1 MPLELAAA
9 ATLALWLYLIFFR
22 GAFWREFL
30 KRAAAPEGPPMHPP
44 RIVAIIPARNEA
56 STIAR
61 AVRSLGAQHYP
72 GIFHIIVVDDDS
84 TDGTAAAARAA
95 GAPDLVTVIHATPL
109 PAGWTGKLWAVS
121 EGIRRSAR
129 LQPDFLLLTDADIVH
144 PAGALEDLAARAAAG
159 PYDLVSFMA
168 SLECRSP
175 AERALVPA
183 FVFFFFLLY
192 PPAWIRDA
200 RRASAGAAG
209 GCMLV
214 RQAALDKIGGIE
226 PIRGALIDDCALA
239 LAIKRSG
246 GRIWLGLNP
255 TTISIRRY
263 GTFGEIG
270 RMISRTAFTQLHH
283 SALLLLA
290 TVLGLAFTYLL
301 PPAIAIAAPQPAAG
315 MAATAW
321 LLMSISYFP
330 ALRYYKRGW
339 FAAPLLPLVALF
351 YLGATIH
358 SAISYWLGA
367 GGSWKGRIQDKPLRQ
382 SSDLT
387 RRRRDTEENGNRG
400 KN

>member
-30 KRAAAPEGPPMHPP
+30 NRAAPPQDPLDQPP
-44 RIVAIIPARNEA
+44 RIVAVIPARNEA
-56 STIAR
+56 FTIAR
-61 AVRSLGAQHYP
+61 SVGSLATQHYP
-72 GIFHIIVVDDDS
+72 GVFHIIVVDDDS

-95 GAPDLVTVIHATPL
+95 ATPDVLTVVHAAPL

-129 LQPDFLLLTDADIVH
+129 FHPDYLLLTDADIVH

-168 SLECRSP
+168 ALECHSP

-183 FVFFFFLLY
+183 FVFFFFLIY
-192 PPAWIRDA
+192 PPAWIRNP
-200 RRASAGAAG
+200 RRSTAGAAG

-214 RQAALDKIGGIE
+214 RQTALDKIGGIE
-226 PIRGALIDDCALA
+226 PIRGSLIDDCALA
-239 LAIKRSG
+239 RAIKRSD
-246 GRIWLGLNP
+246 GRIWLGLNAA
-255 TTISIRRY
+255 TISIRRY

-270 RMISRTAFTQLHH
+270 RMISRTAFTQLRH
-283 SALLLLA
+283 SALLLFA
-290 TVLGLAFTYLL
+290 TSLGLAVTYLL
-301 PPAIAIAAPQPAAG
+301 PPVIAVAAPQPAAG
-315 MAATAW
+315 VAATAW

-330 ALRYYKRGW
+330 ALRFYRRAW

-358 SAISYWLGA
+358 SAVSYWLGS
-367 GGSWKGRIQDKPLRQ
+367 GGSWKGRIQDKPFSQ
-382 SSDLT
+382 SELED
-387 RRRRDTEENGNRG
+387 
-400 KN
+400 

>member
-30 KRAAAPEGPPMHPP
+30 NRAAPPEGPLEPPP

-56 STIAR
+56 PTIGRTVA
-61 AVRSLGAQHYP
+61 SLAAQHYP
-72 GIFHIIVVDDDS
+72 GLFHIIVVDDDS

-95 GAPDLVTVIHATPL
+95 ATPDVLTVFHAAAL
-109 PAGWTGKLWAVS
+109 PAGWTGKLWALS

-129 LQPDFLLLTDADIVH
+129 FHPDYLLLTDADIVH
-144 PAGALEDLAARAAAG
+144 PAGALESLAARAAAG

-168 SLECRSP
+168 TLQCHSP

-192 PPAWIRDA
+192 PPAWIRNP
-200 RRASAGAAG
+200 RRSTAGAAG
-209 GCMLV
+209 GCMLL

-226 PIRGALIDDCALA
+226 PIRGSLIDDCALA
-239 LAIKRSG
+239 RAIKRSG

-255 TTISIRRY
+255 ATISTRSY
-263 GTFGEIG
+263 GAFGEIG
-270 RMISRTAFTQLHH
+270 RMISRTAFTQLRH
-283 SALLLLA
+283 SALRLLA
-290 TVLGLAFTYLL
+290 AIIGLTVTYLL
-301 PPAIAIAAPQPAAG
+301 PPVVAVVAPQPAAG

-330 ALRYYKRGW
+330 ALRFYNRGW

-358 SAISYWLGA
+358 SAISYWLGS
-367 GGSWKGRIQDKPLRQ
+367 GGSWKGRIQDKPA
-382 SSDLT
+382 
-387 RRRRDTEENGNRG
+387 
-400 KN
+400 